1 MVSLRVTRAAFGDCI
16 RAVSYTHLDVYKRQ
30 ALGAAKGVGGFG
42 VSADGKG
49 CPGTGKPD
57 QAKHTIYGGWPHPRN
72 PRYSGFRGHFGVCC
86 LRLQRLGS
94 SVGFGTG
101 TRVASNN
108 NPRKRGGSSRRLGVG
123 DAPAVHARALR
134 NCAWTVSYVRMEALV
149 RRFRLMRMLLRSLE
163 RAL

>member
-1 MVSLRVTRAAFGDCI
+1 MNLR
-16 RAVSYTHLDVYKRQ
+16 RQ
-30 ALGAAKGVGGFG
+30 PYHRFCQGSSSSNRFCPPIHGEEALGAAKDVGGFR

-49 CPGTGKPD
+49 DSGTGKPD
-57 QAKHTIYGGWPHPRN
+57 QAKHTICRGRPHPKN
-72 PRYSGFRGHFGVCC
+72 PRYSGFRGLFGVCC
-86 LRLQRLGS
+86 LRMQRLGS
-94 SVGFGTG
+94 SVRFGTG
-101 TRVASNN
+101 TRVAPNK

-149 RRFRLMRMLLRSLE
+149 RRFRLMRMLLQSLE